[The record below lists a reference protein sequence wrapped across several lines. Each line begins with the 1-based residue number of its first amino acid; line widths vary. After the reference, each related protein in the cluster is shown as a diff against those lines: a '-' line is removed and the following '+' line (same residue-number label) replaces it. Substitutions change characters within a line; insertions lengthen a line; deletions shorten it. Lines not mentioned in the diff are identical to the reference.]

1 MDKNMNISKY
11 KVFLRPAMIV
21 VPFAAGVLFQL
32 LTHSTWRTTSGV
44 NISMLCIRLS
54 LMVIFYFVILKI
66 DFRKLAPRREH
77 LKILAANLLLGTV
90 PFALLSCAGYRSL
103 ALAAFFVGITP
114 TANAA
119 PVVMDFLGGKVEF
132 VLTGFA
138 VTNVFITLAL
148 IGLIPLVTG
157 NFNASF
163 VGAVAG
169 QIALLLLV
177 PAVCG
182 VLTRWICAKLGRK
195 APSIPSL
202 ASFSLW
208 SFTLFVISAQS
219 TLFFQT
225 HPEMTL
231 KTALL
236 VALISFL
243 LCAVNFT
250 LGKLIGGREYRR
262 ESSQTLG
269 QKNTTLTIFL
279 ALSFGTPESALG
291 PVFYV
296 LWHNLW
302 NAFQMFRYDKS
313 KTKSERN

>member
-1 MDKNMNISKY
+1 MDISRY
-11 KVFLRPAMIV
+11 RVFLRPAMIV
-21 VPFAAGVLFQL
+21 VPFIAGILFQML
-32 LTHSTWRTTSGV
+32 SGFGWKTAYGV
-44 NISMLCIRLS
+44 NVSMLCIRLS
-54 LMVIFYFVILKI
+54 LMVVFYFVILKI
-66 DFRKLAPRREH
+66 DFRKLAPRKEH
-77 LKILAANLLLGTV
+77 VKILFANILLGV
-90 PFALLSCAGYRSL
+90 IPFALLSLAGYRDL

-132 VLTGFA
+132 VLTGF
-138 VTNVFITLAL
+138 VLTNIFVSLAL
-148 IGLIPLVTG
+148 TGLIPVVTG
-157 NFNASF
+157 NITSSFAAS
-163 VGAVAG
+163 VAE
-169 QIALLLLV
+169 QIAVLLMIPVFCAL
-177 PAVCG
+177 A
-182 VLTRWICAKLGRK
+182 TRWICAKLERK
-195 APSIPSL
+195 APAIPGL

-231 KTALL
+231 STALAAAL
-236 VALISFL
+236 VSFL
-243 LCAVNFT
+243 LCAINFT
-250 LGKLIGGREYRR
+250 LGRLIGGKEYSR

-279 ALSFGTPESALG
+279 ALSFGTPVSALG

-313 KTKSERN
+313 KTNTERN

>member
-1 MDKNMNISKY
+1 MSISKY

-21 VPFAAGVLFQL
+21 VPFLAGILFQM
-32 LTHSTWRTTSGV
+32 LTHFKWRTDSGI
-44 NISMLCIRLS
+44 NLSMWCIRLS
-54 LMVIFYFVILKI
+54 LMVIFFFVILKI
-66 DFRKLAPRREH
+66 DFRKLKPQAEH
-77 LKILAANLLLGTV
+77 FKIVVSNLLLG
-90 PFALLSCAGYRSL
+90 LLPYFILERLGYREL

-132 VLTGFA
+132 VLTGF
-138 VTNVFITLAL
+138 VLTNIFICLAL
-148 IGLIPLVTG
+148 TGLIPLATG
-157 NFNASF
+157 NFDKQF
-163 VGAVAG
+163 IFAVAQ
-169 QIALLLLV
+169 QIVLLLGVPVICALLTKFICGKLNKAV
-177 PAVCG
+177 P
-182 VLTRWICAKLGRK
+182 KM
-195 APSIPSL
+195 PSL
-202 ASFSLW
+202 ASFSIW

-225 HPEMTL
+225 HPEMSLRTTL
-231 KTALL
+231 WIAL
-236 VALISFL
+236 VSFL
-243 LCAVNFT
+243 LCALNFT
-250 LGKLIGGREYRR
+250 LGKFIGGREFRR

-302 NAFQMFRYDKS
+302 NAFQMFRYDNKLDQL
-313 KTKSERN
+313 

>member
-1 MDKNMNISKY
+1 
-11 KVFLRPAMIV
+11 MIV
-21 VPFAAGVLFQL
+21 FPFIAGILFQM
-32 LTHSTWRTTSGV
+32 LTHFKWRTAGGV

-66 DFRKLAPRREH
+66 DCRKLMPQKEH
-77 LKILAANLLLGTV
+77 IRILAANLLLGIV
-90 PFALLSCAGYRSL
+90 PFLILDKAGYRSL

-132 VLTGFA
+132 VLTGF
-138 VTNVFITLAL
+138 VITNIFICIAMT
-148 IGLIPLVTG
+148 GLIPFATG
-157 NFNASF
+157 NFDPRFILS
-163 VGAVAG
+163 VAQ
-169 QIALLLLV
+169 QIVLLLGV
-177 PAVCG
+177 PVICAQLTRFVCG
-182 VLTRWICAKLGRK
+182 KTGKPLPR
-195 APSIPSL
+195 IPSL

-219 TLFFQT
+219 TLFFQN

-231 KTALL
+231 HTALL
-236 VALISFL
+236 IALVSFL

-250 LGKLIGGREYRR
+250 LGKLLGGKEFRR

-302 NAFQMFRYDKS
+302 NAFQMFRYDNQ
-313 KTKSERN
+313 KTNPERN